1 MSSYFSSLTSFFKK
15 ENIKYPNLHKL
26 LDNMNTSDELIK
38 KELVDLDTL
47 ELTKLY
53 DEFKTSLSKKIKIID
68 EKTKQEQEQLTQS
81 PQSGGSKKKH
91 LKKSK
96 KTFKKSKHN
105 K

>member
-1 MSSYFSSLTSFFKK
+1 MSSYFSSFTSFFKK

-26 LDNMNTSDELIK
+26 LDNMNTSDELVK
-38 KELVDLDTL
+38 KELVDLNTL

-68 EKTKQEQEQLTQS
+68 EKTKQEQLTQS
-81 PQSGGSKKKH
+81 PSQNGGSKKKH

-96 KTFKKSKHN
+96 KTFKKSK

>member
-1 MSSYFSSLTSFFKK
+1 MSSYFSSFTSLFKK

-38 KELVDLDTL
+38 TELVDLNTL

-53 DEFKTSLSKKIKIID
+53 DEFKTLLSKKIKIID
-68 EKTKQEQEQLTQS
+68 ERTKQEQLTQS
-81 PQSGGSKKKH
+81 PSQNGGSKKKH

-96 KTFKKSKHN
+96 KTLKKSKHN